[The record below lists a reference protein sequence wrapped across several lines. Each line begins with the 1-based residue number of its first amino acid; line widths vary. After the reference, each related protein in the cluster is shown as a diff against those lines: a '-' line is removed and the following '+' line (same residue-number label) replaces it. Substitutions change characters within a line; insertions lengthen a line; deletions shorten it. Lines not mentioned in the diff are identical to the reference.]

1 MDARSGR
8 SISPHP
14 WRKTSELGRIIFISC
29 SFGLGCANSRDPLV
43 FTFSLRLGW
52 KGCGL
57 RPLAVF
63 SVSIIGSLVPGLRIA
78 EAWFRS
84 SPPTSFHDAETSRA
98 PCRRS
103 GDPPRFSWE
112 GKLELTEA
120 LRHLSQPREFQK
132 VSTQENPEG
141 SLQRRGSERVS
152 VVFSRSVALLVFF
165 PAAAGAGVVAADFVF
180 ASLNSLRCGWFFSAI
195 EDEWGLG
202 A

>member
-1 MDARSGR
+1 MCEQPRSSCFYFLSSARLEGM
-8 SISPHP
+8 
-14 WRKTSELGRIIFISC
+14 WTET
-29 SFGLGCANSRDPLV
+29 FGCLL
-43 FTFSLRLGW
+43 SLHYR
-52 KGCGL
+52 
-57 RPLAVF
+57 F
-63 SVSIIGSLVPGLRIA
+63 IGSLVPGLRIA